1 MKSFLFTV
9 VAFLLTA
16 LYAPVMLANQA
27 QEMRAEAEQFYAD
40 AEFKKAYKLYLK
52 LAQSGDRYSQKRI
65 AHMYAEGEGKSASL
79 TEAYAWSILA
89 AEGNEEQLATINQD
103 LLPKIENAS
112 KAEKKAAKLTKKYGK
127 DAQKERVARHN
138 QRGRVLDEGSCT
150 GSKLA
155 CPRG

>member
-1 MKSFLFTV
+1 MKSVLFTV
-9 VAFLLTA
+9 AALLFTA
-16 LYAPVMLANQA
+16 LYTPVLLANQA
-27 QEMRAEAEQFYAD
+27 QEMRAEAEQYYAD
-40 AEFKKAYKLYLK
+40 ADFKKAYKLYLK
-52 LAQSGDRYSQKRI
+52 LAQSGDRYSQRRI

-79 TEAYAWSILA
+79 TESYAWSILA

-127 DAQKERVARHN
+127 AAQKERVARHN

>member
-1 MKSFLFTV
+1 MKSVLFAV
-9 VAFLLTA
+9 VVLFFAVLQ
-16 LYAPVMLANQA
+16 APVVLATQA
-27 QEMRAEAEQFYAD
+27 QEMRAEAEQYYAD
-40 AEFKKAYKLYLK
+40 ADFKKAYKLYLK

-79 TEAYAWSILA
+79 TESYAWSILA
-89 AEGNEEQLATINQD
+89 AEGNEEQLATINHD

-127 DAQKERVARHN
+127 EAQKERIARHN